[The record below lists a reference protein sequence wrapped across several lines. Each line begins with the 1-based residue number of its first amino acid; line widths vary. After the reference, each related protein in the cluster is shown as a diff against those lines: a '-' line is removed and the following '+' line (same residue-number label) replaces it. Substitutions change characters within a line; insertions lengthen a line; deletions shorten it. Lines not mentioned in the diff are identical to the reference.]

1 MAKQLAHYE
10 FLRDFAKQK
19 PAPVYLIHGTETY
32 LIDRILAAITKRFV
46 TPGSED
52 FDYSLFYG
60 DTAKGSDILEQLEM
74 MPFLAHRRVVLAR
87 RIDELN
93 VTERDTLAEYAK
105 NPMESSILVLTATK
119 TDGRQSAWKIIMK
132 HAVVVQCK
140 QPYGASDIQRW
151 LNSEVR
157 TRRLQ
162 MDHGAMA
169 LFANS
174 IEPNYQLAAN
184 ELEKLIIY
192 AKGGPVISLAAV
204 QACVGKSRTNNIFE
218 LQNAV
223 GARNNK
229 QALTILENMIEGD
242 ESPILVVTMLTR
254 FFTLIWRV
262 AALMHRGVSS
272 SDITAKHLPEVYHTF
287 RNDYLGFA
295 RHYSRTSLAA
305 IFSLL
310 LQADV
315 DLKSQETYLQRIIL
329 ERLIM
334 AICKTK

>member
-10 FLRDFAKQK
+10 FLRDFKKQK
-19 PAPVYLIHGTETY
+19 PASVYLVHGSETY
-32 LIDRILAAITKRFV
+32 LIDQVLAAITKRFV

-60 DTAKGSDILEQLEM
+60 DTAKGSEILEQLEM
-74 MPFLAHRRVVLAR
+74 MPFLAQRRVVLAR

-93 VTERDTLAEYAK
+93 VSERNTLADYTA
-105 NPMESSILVLTATK
+105 NPMESSVLVLTATK
-119 TDGRQSAWKIIMK
+119 TDGRQSAWKTIMK
-132 HAVVVQCK
+132 HAVVIQCK

-151 LNSEVR
+151 LYSEVR
-157 TRRLQ
+157 NRQLQ
-162 MDHGAMA
+162 MNQGAMS

-184 ELEKLIIY
+184 ELEKLVIY
-192 AKGGPVISLAAV
+192 AKGGPNISLAAV

-223 GARNNK
+223 GARNRK
-229 QALTILENMIEGD
+229 QALSILENMIEGD

-272 SDITAKHLPEVYHTF
+272 SDITSTHLPEVFHTF
-287 RNDYLGFA
+287 RKDYLGFA
-295 RHYSRTSLAA
+295 QHYSRTSLAA

-310 LQADV
+310 LQADI
-315 DLKSQETYLQRIIL
+315 DLKSQDTYLQRIIL

-334 AICKTK
+334 TICKTK